1 MLQYT
6 TLHYITIHYAIY
18 TTPQLQLQLHYTNF
32 TTLQLQLTTTT
43 PPHYNYKYAYN
54 YNYNCTTPHYI
65 QQLWWGD
72 HCNHC
77 NPLQKTQLNTQL
89 QPPFGPSVDS
99 LCHPWFT
106 TTNRSYRVTY
116 SWNFRHRLVRYY
128 WYQVI
133 LHIHAYS
140 SICNPRVLKITSPSF
155 CFASSF
161 CSESAKTAL
170 SNGRDLSMQIRCHA
184 VPWVPTAF
192 CLTFLE
198 PIRSIWIILNLMP
211 KQFCSADHGN
221 LKWAEL

>member
-1 MLQYT
+1 MPCYSTQHYSTVQYIT
-6 TLHYITIHYAIY
+6 LITPHHNCNCNCTTLITLHYNYNLQLRLHYA
-18 TTPQLQLQLHYTNF
+18 
-32 TTLQLQLTTTT
+32 TTTT
-43 PPHYNYKYAYN
+43 S
-54 YNYNCTTPHYI
+54 TP
-65 QQLWWGD
+65 
-72 HCNHC
+72 
-77 NPLQKTQLNTQL
+77 
-89 QPPFGPSVDS
+89 
-99 LCHPWFT
+99 T
-106 TTNRSYRVTY
+106 TTTTTALRNTTSSSCGEVTTATIATHSRKHNSNHLSVHQWVRSAIRDSQRPTAPI
-116 SWNFRHRLVRYY
+116 RLVRYY